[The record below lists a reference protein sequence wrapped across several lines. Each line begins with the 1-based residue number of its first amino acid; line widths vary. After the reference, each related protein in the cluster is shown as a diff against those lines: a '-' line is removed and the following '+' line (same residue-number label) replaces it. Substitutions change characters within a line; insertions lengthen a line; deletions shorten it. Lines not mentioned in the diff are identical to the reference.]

1 MSNNQNKKV
10 NTNEN
15 AGSFHFKDKT
25 FDFPIGVYWHL
36 PKKLW
41 IIFGIIG
48 FMLLIMMTLG
58 ALKGDLFTAL
68 FGFIVIALFFVMLF
82 FIKKPRFVLYD
93 DKIVFDEHGT
103 TNPKIL
109 PYTHA
114 KLYAYEHKHPSTG
127 TIIYFVDFLYQDNRG
142 DTTKIATI
150 NLEQARFDTHHF
162 DKDDTLAFFEQLI
175 AHQNKQHR

>member
-1 MSNNQNKKV
+1 MADL
-10 NTNEN
+10 NTNLN
-15 AGSFHFKDKT
+15 ANRQIQSFEFQGKS

-41 IIFGIIG
+41 ITFALLGIALIIMMILLAIQGNWSFVIVGMFGI
-48 FMLLIMMTLG
+48 
-58 ALKGDLFTAL
+58 ALSYAVVKIT
-68 FGFIVIALFFVMLF
+68 
-82 FIKKPRFVLYD
+82 KKPRFVLYD
-93 DKIVFDEHGT
+93 DKMVFDEHGTT

-114 KLYAYEHKHPSTG
+114 KLYAYERKHHSS
-127 TIIYFVDFLYQDNRG
+127 IIHFVDFLYQENTS

-162 DKDDTLAFFEQLI
+162 GKDDTLQFFEQLI

>member
-1 MSNNQNKKV
+1 MADL
-10 NTNEN
+10 NTNLN
-15 AGSFHFKDKT
+15 ANSQIQSFEFQGKS

-41 IIFGIIG
+41 VIFGIIG

-68 FGFIVIALFFVMLF
+68 FGFIVIALFLVMLF

-93 DKIVFDEHGT
+93 DKMVFDEHGT
-103 TNPKIL
+103 TKPKIL

-114 KLYAYEHKHPSTG
+114 KLYAYEHKHSSTG
-127 TIIYFVDFLYQDNRG
+127 TMLYFVDFLYQDNE
-142 DTTKIATI
+142 DNLSKIATI

-162 DKDDTLAFFEQLI
+162 GKDDTLQFFEQLI